1 MELRNLQK
9 WEMSEYTKR
18 LPGFIDRSKN
28 KMNDFMKLLSK
39 GKIIFLPE
47 DRNEKI
53 AKIFLKELASEIEKK
68 YINEKLDDNLGVFL
82 KVKPF

>member
-1 MELRNLQK
+1 
-9 WEMSEYTKR
+9 
-18 LPGFIDRSKN
+18 
-28 KMNDFMKLLSK
+28 MKLLSK